1 MVRLREDEST
11 SALDVVVDSLDDL
24 QFSHGSPISIG
35 VLYRPGAL
43 VFARSPKGFRSVT
56 GCTVPFTFEDP
67 QVPRKNQLVSI
78 SDGTP
83 LLVMRQ
89 GCILLG
95 ESSAQYEVMLPEATL
110 VWVWASC
117 VASL

>member
-1 MVRLREDEST
+1 MVLLSEDESS

-24 QFSHGSPISIG
+24 QFSHESPISIG

-95 ESSAQYEVMLPEATL
+95 ESSAQYEVMLPEATF

-117 VASL
+117 VDSL